1 MTTLGYTLERKEFEV
16 KRVDSNR
23 ALHSLA
29 VAKLME
35 QKAEELN
42 LDKEKMFM
50 LGWLHDIGYEFTDN
64 KTKHPE
70 AGGKFLESI
79 EYEFQEEVKNH
90 GNPDSVYQ
98 SVELDLLN
106 YADMHIDYKGNYVT
120 FEERAEDIKNRYGK
134 DSIQYNNALRII
146 KRLESLEKINKM

>member
-1 MTTLGYTLERKEFEV
+1 M
-16 KRVDSNR
+16 DNNR

-42 LDKEKMFM
+42 LNKEKMFM
-50 LGWLHDIGYEFTDN
+50 LGWLHDIGYEFTKDKN
-64 KTKHPE
+64 KHPE
-70 AGGKFLESI
+70 AGGNFLESI
-79 EYEFQEEVKNH
+79 GYEFQEEVKNH

-106 YADMHIDYKGNYVT
+106 YADMTTDYKGNYVA
-120 FEERAEDIKNRYGK
+120 FEKRAEDIKARYGSN
-134 DSIQYNNALRII
+134 SIQYKNALKMI
-146 KRLESLEKINKM
+146 KRLESLEKFNEM